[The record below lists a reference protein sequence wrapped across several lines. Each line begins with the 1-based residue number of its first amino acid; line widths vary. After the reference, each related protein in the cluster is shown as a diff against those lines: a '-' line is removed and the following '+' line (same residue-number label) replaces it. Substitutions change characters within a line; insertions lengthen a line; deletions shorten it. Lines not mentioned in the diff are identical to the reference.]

1 MNPVLETTKFVI
13 DRAEF
18 VGINQDRLVEFART
32 FEHGTTT
39 HWLSA
44 APFDF
49 SHLSRAD
56 QMRFVFLFN
65 SLNFCYWSEPKWTVE
80 YRGKTHDGA
89 WGMIVALGRAIDEG
103 VPLLEFGFLADIDRD
118 TFVRVLRGNVE
129 IPLFE
134 ERWKIAREIGAV
146 MSDQFGGDV
155 ENVAR
160 EAGGDALTFVD
171 LVTDRFTSFSDRA
184 EYRGEAVAFNKRAQ
198 LLAAD
203 IGQLFAAGCGNPAY
217 FEGTEHLTACA
228 DYKLPQILR
237 KKGILE
243 FVPDLADRIDRRVE
257 LAHGSPEEVEIR
269 AATIRAV
276 ELIRREV
283 EKRNPSIRS
292 FEINDHLWLA
302 TQEKY
307 PDDKPYHRT
316 RTTAY

>member
-1 MNPVLETTKFVI
+1 MNPALASSEFVT
-13 DRAEF
+13 DRAGF
-18 VGINQDRLVEFART
+18 VRINQERLAEFARA
-32 FEHGTTT
+32 FDHGTAT

-49 SHLSRAD
+49 GYLSRAD

-65 SLNFCYWSEPKWTVE
+65 ALSFCYWGEPKWTVE
-80 YRGKTHDGA
+80 YGDKTHDGA
-89 WGMIVALGRAIDEG
+89 WGMILALGRAIDEG
-103 VPLLEFGFLADIDRD
+103 VTLMDFKYLASIDRD
-118 TFVRVLRGNVE
+118 TFARVLRGNVE

-134 ERWKIAREIGAV
+134 ERWKIAREIGVV
-146 MSDQFGGDV
+146 MSDQFDGDI
-155 ENVAR
+155 ENVTR
-160 EAGGDALTFVD
+160 EAGGDALAFVN
-171 LVTDRFTSFSDRA
+171 LVVDKFPSFSDRA
-184 EYRGEAVAFNKRAQ
+184 EYRGETVAFNKRAQ

-203 IGQLFAAGCGNPAY
+203 LGQLFGTLT
-217 FEGTEHLTACA
+217 GTENLTACA

-243 FVPDLADRIDRRVE
+243 FIPELADRIDRHVE
-257 LAHGSPEEVEIR
+257 LPHGSPEEVEIR
-269 AATIRAV
+269 ASTIWAV
-276 ELIRREV
+276 ELIKLEV
-283 EKRNPSIRS
+283 QKSSPKIRS